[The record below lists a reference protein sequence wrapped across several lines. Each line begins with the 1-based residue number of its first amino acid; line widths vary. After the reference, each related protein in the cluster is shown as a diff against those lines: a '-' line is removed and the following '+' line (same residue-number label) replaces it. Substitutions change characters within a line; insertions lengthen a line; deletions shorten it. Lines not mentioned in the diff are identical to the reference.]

1 MDLMQDVGFNG
12 SGNRFVTRFQAG
24 APIFAS
30 QLNDMTAGLGVIMP
44 QPSVGGGTSTS
55 FTSTGTN
62 IYSLPTGDSGFG
74 LADANPEQFKCR
86 IWTVPQST
94 GAAKHYLQIA
104 NGNVTTVASG
114 FPFTQGDSNPG
125 NGSEQPD
132 QAPYYVTPSEQV
144 SIFDVAVSPIG
155 SRTEGPLLVS
165 PWMASSG
172 TFELDPADEK
182 YYVTVSF
189 FDYNDRLNWYTGNT
203 IFDAH
208 EPWVSIVKGSGPSY
222 NSIFTRCTPQ
232 IVTDY
237 MNGGSPASWDPGS
250 VSYPPKLGSDGI
262 MPTSIAYS
270 MKVIARIE
278 WDSDNELWKIR
289 QELVG
294 PITLDFPVIC
304 NNLFSRDTDASS
316 PGVVYGTFLDSE
328 FISTIYN
335 FNYIEKFKD
344 SAFTDSD
351 LLNPATAEWWYDVK
365 TI

>member
-1 MDLMQDVGFNG
+1 MQDVGFNG

-62 IYSLPTGDSGFG
+62 IYALPTGDSGFG
-74 LADANPEQFKCR
+74 LSEPNPEQFKCR
-86 IWTVPQST
+86 IWTVPQSA
-94 GAAKHYLQIA
+94 GDAKHYLQIA
-104 NGNVTTVASG
+104 RGNVTTVASG
-114 FPFTQGDSNPG
+114 FPFTQGDSSPG
-125 NGSEQPD
+125 SGTEQPD
-132 QAPYYVTPSEQV
+132 QAPYFIQPSEQAC
-144 SIFDVAVSPIG
+144 IFDVAVSPIG
-155 SRTEGPLLVS
+155 SRTQGTLLVS
-165 PWMASSG
+165 PWMANAG
-172 TFELDPADEK
+172 TFELDPDDEK
-182 YYVTVSF
+182 YYVTLSF
-189 FDYNDRLNWYTGNT
+189 FDYNDRLDWYAGNT

-208 EPWVSIVKGSGPSY
+208 QPWVSIVKGSGPSY

-237 MNGGSPASWDPGS
+237 LRTGNYALLQAPGT
-250 VSYPPKLGSDGI
+250 DGI

-278 WDSDNELWKIR
+278 WDAVAELWNIR

-294 PITLDFPVIC
+294 PVSLDFPVIC
-304 NNLFSRDTDASS
+304 NTLFQDSPPAA
-316 PGVVYGTFLDSE
+316 PGVVYGTFLGAK

-351 LLNPATAEWWYDVK
+351 LLNPATIEWWYDVK
-365 TI
+365 TV